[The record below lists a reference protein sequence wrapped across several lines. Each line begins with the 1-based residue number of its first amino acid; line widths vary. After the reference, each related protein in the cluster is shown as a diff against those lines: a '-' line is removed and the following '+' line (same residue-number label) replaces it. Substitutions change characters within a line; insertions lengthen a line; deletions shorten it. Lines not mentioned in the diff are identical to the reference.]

1 MPIIMVP
8 KPLREKLGEEATDSL
23 VELFREKDEEQK
35 GHLFDL
41 VEERFERR
49 LLETESRIRADMSK
63 MEAGIRA
70 DMSKMEAGIRA
81 DMSKME
87 AGIRADMSKG
97 FLEIQKQFVEVH
109 KAIANQTRWILTA
122 LLAGAVIYPIVVKLI
137 DKFF

>member
-81 DMSKME
+81 DMSK
-87 AGIRADMSKG
+87 G